1 MASGYELQTKIVY
14 HSFGELMLYH
24 PHGFLECCKVISK
37 HHDTEDACVAS
48 YEVVKPIIDYVLE
61 KGVGLPTY
69 ADDIRKCVQQIKRKQ
84 YGSPRE
90 VFDVLLRDY
99 NEDKVCWNV
108 VKF

>member
-1 MASGYELQTKIVY
+1 MASGDELQTKIVY
-14 HSFGELMLYH
+14 HAFGELMLYH

-37 HHDTEDACVAS
+37 SPDPES

-61 KGVGLPTY
+61 NGVCLPTY
-69 ADDIRKCVQQIKRKQ
+69 ADDIRKCVQKIKRNQ